1 MNQTKLRVII
11 VDDEKGAQ
19 DVLERLLLLS
29 SDNLEVLGK
38 ANNLMEGVEMI
49 KEHKPNLVFLD
60 IEMPHYRGYRIAEL
74 IDNIDFKIIFVTAYD
89 QYAVK
94 AFELNAI
101 DYLLKPIN
109 REGLAKAVEKARL
122 EIGKQQLFSK
132 YQDLL
137 EEMNKVRSAT
147 VELSELGGSRIIN
160 VVDIIAIKA
169 NGAYSE
175 LYLKTEEKPI
185 VSSKNIGTFE
195 KLLEEEKRIF
205 RTHKSWLV
213 NLDEVSSFSVKEE
226 WVELSNEVK
235 AKLSRFKKVEF
246 KEQLNAV
253 H

>member
-1 MNQTKLRVII
+1 MNQTPLKII
-11 VDDEKGAQ
+11 IIDDEKGAQ
-19 DVLERLLLLS
+19 DVLERLLSLS
-29 SDNLEVLGK
+29 SDRLEILGK
-38 ANNLMEGVEMI
+38 ANNLIQGVEMI
-49 KEHKPNLVFLD
+49 KELKPNLVFLD

-74 IDNIDFKIIFVTAYD
+74 IPDIDFKIIFATAYD
-89 QYAVK
+89 QYALK

-101 DYLLKPIN
+101 DYILKPIN
-109 REGLAKAVEKARL
+109 RQALANAVEKARL

-137 EEMNKVRSAT
+137 EEMNKVRSSSI
-147 VELSELGGSRIIN
+147 ELSELGGSRIVN

-175 LYLKTEEKPI
+175 LFLKTEEKPI
-185 VSSKNIGTFE
+185 VSSKNIGVFE

-205 RTHKSWLV
+205 RSHKSWLI

-226 WVELSNEVK
+226 RIELSNGIN
-235 AKLSRFKKVEF
+235 AKLSRFKKNDF